1 MARNTLIRNPSNT
14 SPFTPLEIRILEDM
28 ENLLKG
34 ENFSTKSDRD
44 MVRLDEIKNIYGL
57 SKKEAMYI
65 AALYR
70 DNWYI
75 DRTIPYRGTST
86 GIEHESEKV
95 DWAGFEE
102 VEVPEMKLYEVEY
115 FQDVSA
121 YRDVYFDVWG
131 SDEEFADLGASHDFY
146 YDEETFTEKEESEI
160 EHGDYGDVYDSEVR
174 VKSDQQDIG
183 DSLMENR
190 KIIKKILNE
199 YRRKI

>member
-1 MARNTLIRNPSNT
+1 MAKNTLIRNPSNT
-14 SPFTPLEIRILEDM
+14 SPFTPLEIRILKDM

-44 MVRLDEIKNIYGL
+44 MIRLEEIKNIYGL

-75 DRTIPYRGTST
+75 DRAIP

-95 DWAGFEE
+95 DWAGIEE
-102 VEVPEMKLYEVEY
+102 VEVPELKLYEVQY
-115 FQDVSA
+115 FQDVSS
-121 YRDVYFDVWG
+121 YRDIYFDVWG
-131 SDEEFADLGASHDFY
+131 ADEDFADMASSHDFY
-146 YDEETFTEKEESEI
+146 YDEENFTEMEASEVEPGDFQDVFDSEI
-160 EHGDYGDVYDSEVR
+160 R

>member
-1 MARNTLIRNPSNT
+1 LAKNTLIRNPSNT
-14 SPFTPLEIRILEDM
+14 SPFTGLEIRILKDM

-34 ENFSTKSDRD
+34 KNFSTKSDSD
-44 MVRLDEIKNIYGL
+44 MIQLEEIKNIYGL

-75 DRTIPYRGTST
+75 DRAIPYRGTST

-102 VEVPEMKLYEVEY
+102 VEVPELKLYEIQY

-121 YRDVYFDVWG
+121 YRDIYFDVWG
-131 SDEEFADLGASHDFY
+131 ADEEFADMGASHDFY
-146 YDEETFTEKEESEI
+146 YDEETFTEKEESEVEI
-160 EHGDYGDVYDSEVR
+160 GDYQDVYDSEIS
-174 VKSDQQDIG
+174 VKDDQQDIG
-183 DSLMENR
+183 YSLMENR

>member
-14 SPFTPLEIRILEDM
+14 SPFTPLEIRILKDM

-34 ENFSTKSDRD
+34 KNFSTKSDSD
-44 MVRLDEIKNIYGL
+44 MIQLEEIKNIYGL
-57 SKKEAMYI
+57 TKKEAMYI

-75 DRTIPYRGTST
+75 DRAIP

-102 VEVPEMKLYEVEY
+102 VEVPELKLYEIQY

-121 YRDVYFDVWG
+121 YRDIYFDVWG
-131 SDEEFADLGASHDFY
+131 ADEEFADMGASHDFY
-146 YDEETFTEKEESEI
+146 YDEETFTEKEESEVEI
-160 EHGDYGDVYDSEVR
+160 GDYQDVFDNEIR
-174 VKSDQQDIG
+174 VKSDQDDIG

-190 KIIKKILNE
+190 NIIKKILNE
-199 YRRKI
+199 YRRQI

>member
-1 MARNTLIRNPSNT
+1 MAKNTLIRNPSNT
-14 SPFTPLEIRILEDM
+14 SPFTGLEIRILKDM

-34 ENFSTKSDRD
+34 KNFSTQSDSD
-44 MVRLDEIKNIYGL
+44 MVSLDEIKNIYGL
-57 SKKEAMYI
+57 TKKEAMYI

-75 DRTIPYRGTST
+75 ERAIP

-102 VEVPEMKLYEVEY
+102 VEVPEMKLYEVQY

-121 YRDVYFDVWG
+121 YRDIYFDVWG
-131 SDEEFADLGASHDFY
+131 ADEEFADMGASHDFY
-146 YDEETFTEKEESEI
+146 YDEESFTEMDGSEI
-160 EHGDYGDVYDSEVR
+160 EIGDYQDVFDSEIR
-174 VKSDQQDIG
+174 VKSDQEDIG

-199 YRRKI
+199 YRRQI

>member
-1 MARNTLIRNPSNT
+1 MAKNTLIRNPSNT
-14 SPFTPLEIRILEDM
+14 SPFTGLEIRILKDM

-57 SKKEAMYI
+57 TKKEAMYI

-75 DRTIPYRGTST
+75 ERAIP

-131 SDEEFADLGASHDFY
+131 SDEEFADMGASHDFY
-146 YDEETFTEKEESEI
+146 YDEETFTEMEDGGI

-174 VKSDQQDIG
+174 IKSDQEDIG

-199 YRRKI
+199 YRRQI

>member
-1 MARNTLIRNPSNT
+1 LAKNTLIRNPSNT
-14 SPFTPLEIRILEDM
+14 SPFTGLEIRILKDM

-34 ENFSTKSDRD
+34 KNFSTKSDSD
-44 MVRLDEIKNIYGL
+44 MTQLDEIKNIYGL
-57 SKKEAMYI
+57 TKKEAMYI

-75 DRTIPYRGTST
+75 DRAIP

-146 YDEETFTEKEESEI
+146 YDEETFTEMEDGGI
-160 EHGDYGDVYDSEVR
+160 EHGDYGDVYDSEIR
-174 VKSDQQDIG
+174 VKPDQEDIG
-183 DSLMENR
+183 NSLMENR

-199 YRRKI
+199 YRRQI

>member
-1 MARNTLIRNPSNT
+1 MAKNTLIRNPSNT
-14 SPFTPLEIRILEDM
+14 SPFTPLEIRILKDM

-34 ENFSTKSDRD
+34 KNFSTKSDSD
-44 MVRLDEIKNIYGL
+44 MTQLDEIKNIYGL
-57 SKKEAMYI
+57 TKKEAMYI

-75 DRTIPYRGTST
+75 DRAIP

-95 DWAGFEE
+95 DWAGFEA
-102 VEVPEMKLYEVEY
+102 VEVPELKLYEIQY

-121 YRDVYFDVWG
+121 YRDIYFDVWG
-131 SDEEFADLGASHDFY
+131 ADEEFADMASSHDFY
-146 YDEETFTEKEESEI
+146 YDEENFTEMEASEV
-160 EHGDYGDVYDSEVR
+160 EHGDFQDVYDSEIS
-174 VKSDQQDIG
+174 VKSDQDDIG
-183 DSLMENR
+183 DSLRENR

>member
-14 SPFTPLEIRILEDM
+14 SPFTPLEIRILKDM

-34 ENFSTKSDRD
+34 KNFSTKSDSD
-44 MVRLDEIKNIYGL
+44 MTQLDEIKNIYGL
-57 SKKEAMYI
+57 TKKEAMYI

-75 DRTIPYRGTST
+75 DRAIP

-131 SDEEFADLGASHDFY
+131 ADEEFADLGASHDFY
-146 YDEETFTEKEESEI
+146 YDEETFTEMEDGGV

-174 VKSDQQDIG
+174 IKSDQEDIG

-190 KIIKKILNE
+190 NIIKKILNE
-199 YRRKI
+199 YRRQI